1 MATRSKLTDEQLTAL
16 VKNGDEQAFAEIYNR
31 YAESLAGFAA
41 SKLYS
46 LDDARDILHDMFVKL
61 WENREQLYVT
71 STLQSYLFAIIRH
84 RIIDKIRKNITREEY
99 AAAAQSL
106 SAVYDAGIDKQVE
119 AKELKQTIDNSLD
132 QLSPRVKEIY
142 KLSREEG
149 LSNHE
154 IAEKL
159 NLSEQTVK
167 NQLSAALKHLR
178 GSLSDI
184 GVAVFILWWLS

>member
-1 MATRSKLTDEQLTAL
+1 MAAYTKFTDEQLVIL
-16 VKNGDEQAFAEIYNR
+16 LKKDDPQAFTEIYSR

-46 LDDARDILHDMFVKL
+46 LDDARDILHDIFVKL
-61 WENREQLYVT
+61 WENREELHIT
-71 STLQSYLFAIIRH
+71 SNLQSYLFTVIRH

-99 AAAAQSL
+99 AAVRQSL
-106 SAVYDAGIDKQVE
+106 NAVYQDSIEKGLE
-119 AKELKQTIDNSLD
+119 ARELQQTIEKSLD
-132 QLSPRVKEIY
+132 QLPPRVKEIY
-142 KLSREEG
+142 KLSREQE
-149 LSNHE
+149 LSNRE

-178 GSLSDI
+178 KTLTVLLI
-184 GVAVFILWWLS
+184 FAAVLARLL